1 MATNFTLPELGE
13 NVDSGTVTAVLVA
26 KGDTVK
32 KDQTVVQLETD
43 KAVVDI
49 PSPQEGVVSEVRA
62 KVGDTLKVGD
72 IIIVLDK
79 DGESKSKPAEQPKA
93 VEKDAAP
100 TKKVERTSGD
110 QASKKVDE
118 KAEASPKKQEPET
131 KSQQPEPRATE
142 PVQPRAAEDRKAV
155 REPEPEREARPA
167 GSVRAAPSVR
177 KLAREIG
184 VDIGAVPVSSAA
196 ASITADDVKTYARTL
211 REGGGAQREGTVAKR
226 ATDTGSLPNFERWG
240 SITREKMSTV
250 RRLTAENMSRAW
262 GAIPHVTQNDKADIT
277 ELEKFRKDY
286 AKAAEREGGKLTVT
300 AILVRIAAEGLKK
313 FPQFN
318 ASIDT
323 ANSEIVYKQY
333 YNVGVAVD
341 TDWGLLVPSI
351 KNADRKGLFDIAAEL
366 ADLSERARQRKT
378 TLDELQGS
386 CFTITNLGG
395 IGGTSFSPIVNLPEV
410 AILGV
415 SRAQTEPVFVDG
427 SFVPRTM
434 MPVSLSY
441 DHRVI
446 DGADAARFAR
456 WICAAL
462 EQPLTMFL
470 D

>member
-1 MATNFTLPELGE
+1 MNFTLPELGE
-13 NVDSGTVTAVLVA
+13 NVDSGTVTAVLVS
-26 KGDTVK
+26 KGDAIR

-72 IIIVLDK
+72 VIIVLDK
-79 DGESKSKPAEQPKA
+79 GTSGGEKKADEKPKA
-93 VEKDAAP
+93 VEKEA
-100 TKKVERTSGD
+100 
-110 QASKKVDE
+110 
-118 KAEASPKKQEPET
+118 KA
-131 KSQQPEPRATE
+131 PEPPKRVEQKPTE
-142 PVQPRAAEDRKAV
+142 SPAPKQVAPESEPPEK
-155 REPEPEREARPA
+155 EPEPARAEAPVQAEPKQPPAEEAREPRPS

-184 VDIGAVPVSSAA
+184 IDIGAVPASSAGA
-196 ASITADDVKTYARTL
+196 AISADDVKAYARTL
-211 REGGGAQREGTVAKR
+211 RGSGGSGAAGEAIVPRR
-226 ATDTGSLPNFERWG
+226 ATDAGGLPNFERWG
-240 SITREKMSTV
+240 AVTREKMSTV
-250 RRLTAENMSRAW
+250 RRLTAESMTRSW
-262 GAIPHVTQNDKADIT
+262 GAVPHVTQNDKADIT
-277 ELEKFRKDY
+277 ELEKFRKEHS
-286 AKAAEREGGKLTVT
+286 KAAEREGGKLTVT
-300 AILVRIAAEGLKK
+300 AILVRVVAEGLKK

-318 ASIDT
+318 TSVDA
-323 ANSEIVYKQY
+323 AHSEIIYKQY

-351 KNADRKGLFDIAAEL
+351 KNADRKGLYEIASEL
-366 ADLSERARQRKT
+366 ADLSARARQRKT

-415 SRAQTEPVFVDG
+415 SRAQVEPVYIDGEFVA
-427 SFVPRTM
+427 RTM

-456 WICAAL
+456 WICSVL
-462 EQPLTMFL
+462 EQPLTILL